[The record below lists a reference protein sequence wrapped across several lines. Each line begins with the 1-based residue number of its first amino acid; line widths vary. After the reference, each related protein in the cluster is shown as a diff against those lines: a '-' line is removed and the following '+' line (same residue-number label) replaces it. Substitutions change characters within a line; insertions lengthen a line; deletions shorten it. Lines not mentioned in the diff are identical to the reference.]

1 MLAGAGGQMAGGM
14 GLCLLGAAALLAM
27 PGPPHLGLARRRINP
42 RRRVPQPTG
51 RHVEGC
57 HNVLIVGAGRRAIG
71 IAQEMRL
78 HPERK
83 YNLVGFVDD
92 DALRARAHGI
102 ELLGRLSDLFWLID
116 RYQIDE
122 VIVAYLPSW
131 QERLATELVASGRAA
146 HVKLRVVP
154 SLYESMVSDLRIE
167 PVDDIPLVRVNAR
180 HPGAAYLAAKRVFDI
195 GFSLVMLVVSSPLM
209 LAAAIAIKLTSE
221 GPALFVQERV
231 GRGGRVFRI
240 YKLRTMVADAE
251 QRTGPVL
258 ADPYDA
264 RMTTVGRWLRATR
277 LDELPQFVNVIKGDM
292 SVVGPRPERPEFVG
306 QFLKEVPGYAKRH
319 EVRPGITGLA
329 QVYGGYLTT
338 VYSKL
343 RYDWLYLYR
352 CSFWYD
358 LRIIGLTIKVVLS
371 RAGT

>member
-1 MLAGAGGQMAGGM
+1 
-14 GLCLLGAAALLAM
+14 
-27 PGPPHLGLARRRINP
+27 
-42 RRRVPQPTG
+42 
-51 RHVEGC
+51 
-57 HNVLIVGAGRRAIG
+57 
-71 IAQEMRL
+71 
-78 HPERK
+78 
-83 YNLVGFVDD
+83 
-92 DALRARAHGI
+92 
-102 ELLGRLSDLFWLID
+102 
-116 RYQIDE
+116 
-122 VIVAYLPSW
+122 
-131 QERLATELVASGRAA
+131 
-146 HVKLRVVP
+146 
-154 SLYESMVSDLRIE
+154 
-167 PVDDIPLVRVNAR
+167 
-180 HPGAAYLAAKRVFDI
+180 
-195 GFSLVMLVVSSPLM
+195 
-209 LAAAIAIKLTSE
+209 
-221 GPALFVQERV
+221 
-231 GRGGRVFRI
+231 VFRI